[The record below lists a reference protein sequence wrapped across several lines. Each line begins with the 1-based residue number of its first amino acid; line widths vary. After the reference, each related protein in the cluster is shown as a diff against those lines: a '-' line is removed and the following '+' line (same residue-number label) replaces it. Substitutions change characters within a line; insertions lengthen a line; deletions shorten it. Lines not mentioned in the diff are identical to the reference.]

1 MIDTVKIVSMIPF
14 STFQAIQSCS
24 DVKTSYR
31 NATGEIHYKII
42 KGSLEG
48 SYSSSLSIR
57 VGEGGK
63 YRFVNMYYIEIEGSY
78 HKLVKGYNSHN
89 GFYNLVQIC
98 SELIR
103 IVSNAYHI
111 ELPSIRH
118 WFLQRVDIAIC
129 FDLKEQQLV
138 TSYINNINCCNY
150 PRRKL
155 KHYEGE
161 TIYLTGS
168 TTTLKI
174 YNKQK
179 EFIKHDKKNFLGT
192 DFELE
197 KYLCDI
203 KGFVR
208 FECEIKKR
216 ELKKFYNSDYVRI
229 VKVNYSDLRKIWEN
243 GFRKFFKL
251 VENDLVIVKKKEDVK
266 NRLSSLYSPRRAKTL
281 FNFYLILLLEGTQT
295 VKQNTDKST
304 YYKNISD
311 LKKANVD
318 FSQKL
323 ELNMKDTSIVFNP
336 FESEEVY

>member
-1 MIDTVKIVSMIPF
+1 MLDTIKIVSMIPF

-24 DVKTSYR
+24 DIKTSYS

-48 SYSSSLSIR
+48 SYSSSLSVR

-78 HKLVKGYNSHN
+78 HKLVRGYNSHN

-98 SELIR
+98 NELIKM
-103 IVSNAYHI
+103 VSIAYAVN
-111 ELPSIRH
+111 LPSIRH

-129 FDLKEQQLV
+129 FDLKEQQFV
-138 TSYINNINCCNY
+138 SSYINNINSCNY
-150 PRRKL
+150 PKRKL

-161 TIYLTGS
+161 SIYLTGA

-192 DFELE
+192 DFDLK
-197 KYLCDI
+197 KYLYNI
-203 KGFVR
+203 KGFIR

-216 ELKKFYNSDYVRI
+216 RLKKFYDSDFVRI
-229 VKVNYSDLRKIWEN
+229 INVNYNDLRKIWEDE
-243 GFRKFFKL
+243 FRKFFKL

-266 NRLSSLYSPRRAKTL
+266 NRLHNLYSPRRAKNL
-281 FNFYLILLLEGTQT
+281 FNFYLILQLEGTRA
-295 VKQNTDKST
+295 VKQSTDKST
-304 YYKNISD
+304 YYKNLSD

-323 ELNMKDTSIVFNP
+323 KLDMQDTSIAFNP
-336 FESEEVY
+336 FECEEVY